1 MNFYKDVA
9 PTAETKDGDKIYV
22 PDALKY
28 AQAIPD
34 LVDNGSKNLLDLG
47 NCTFESSDGLSY
59 KVSNLNEIT
68 VSTTSSS
75 SSARSILINN
85 INLPVNTKLVLSGC
99 PENGSGTSYMMYVN
113 VDGSPVDGSID
124 AGTGSTGFIL
134 NPDQTACIRIRIAAN
149 YTMSNKVFK
158 VMVCKKE
165 AWDVSHEFVP
175 YKYPIGRV
183 FYEKKKAGTCP
194 TTYGYTG
201 VSFTVPAGIGVRITV
216 MGWYS
221 QSQPRE
227 IGLCMT
233 INSTSYNICY
243 GSYRPETATISVTA
257 TALLEAAST
266 ARTVSVYGAWANGG
280 SNDIVIIME
289 RFA

>member
-1 MNFYKDVA
+1 MMDV
-9 PTAETKDGDKIYV
+9 TA
-22 PDALKY
+22 
-28 AQAIPD
+28 
-34 LVDNGSKNLLDLG
+34 NGSQ
-47 NCTFESSDGLSY
+47 
-59 KVSNLNEIT
+59 
-68 VSTTSSS
+68 
-75 SSARSILINN
+75 
-85 INLPVNTKLVLSGC
+85 
-99 PENGSGTSYMMYVN
+99 
-113 VDGSPVDGSID
+113 VDGSVD
-124 AGTGSTGFIL
+124 AGTGSAGFIL
-134 NPDQTACIRIRIAAN
+134 NSSSQTLYIRIRIAAN

-158 VMVCKKE
+158 VMVCTKE

-201 VSFTVPAGIGVRITV
+201 ISFTVPAEIGVRITV

-233 INSTSYNICY
+233 INSISYNICY
-243 GSYRPETATISVTA
+243 GSYRSETATVSVTA
-257 TALLEAAST
+257 TTLLEAAST
-266 ARTVSVYGAWANGG
+266 ARTVDVYGAWANGG